1 MNRFLTESP
10 KIQKQ
15 LQPGTDYSTTT
26 ILKSDSNNSEE
37 TPDQTD
43 FHSRNELLI
52 TVWRL
57 LHGSANHASGLGIET
72 LSDFFDANVLELEA
86 TDHFRGFGNFRFR

>member
-10 KIQKQ
+10 KIQKP
-15 LQPGTDYSTTT
+15 LQPGADYSTTT
-26 ILKSDSNNSEE
+26 ILKSNSTNSEE

-57 LHGSANHASGLGIET
+57 LHGSANHTSGLGLET
-72 LSDFFDANVLELEA
+72 LSDFLDANVPQLEA
-86 TDHFRGFGNFRFR
+86 TDHLRGFGNFRFR